1 MRAQLNKVFFGSE
14 TKSIGDMDYSRDVT
28 NIKPYINDSSG
39 LNVCLVGKSL
49 YVSIYQRLVLVKHV
63 TNNSPYYQ

>member
-1 MRAQLNKVFFGSE
+1 MRAQLNKVFFGSK
-14 TKSIGDMDYSRDVT
+14 TQSIGDMDYSRDVT
-28 NIKPYINDSSG
+28 NIKLYINDSFG